1 MKKYEKIS
9 RFERKENRQV
19 GESFKKENGKIS
31 YHCTCVCGKKKDV
44 YGYLFST
51 GKSLSCGCMSKII
64 KEDLVGQDF
73 GLLHVEEKVMINN
86 HTYWRCS
93 CQCGGSKIV
102 LHRDLKN
109 GNVKSCGCRGTFQ
122 GSMPKSMEE
131 YYKNGTYIP
140 GIQRKELN
148 SNNTSGFR
156 GVSYR
161 KDRGKYR
168 AYIKFQKKDIFLG
181 NFDRMEDA
189 IEARLIAEKEYF
201 GEVLE
206 RRQYENI

>member
-1 MKKYEKIS
+1 MKKHQDLRGKKIG
-9 RFERKENRQV
+9 FWQV
-19 GESFKKENGKIS
+19 GEAFKKENGKIY
-31 YHCTCVCGKKKDV
+31 YHCTCVCGKKKDI
-44 YGYLFST
+44 YGSMLAT
-51 GKSLSCGCMSKII
+51 GKSNSCGCMSHRT
-64 KEDLVGQDF
+64 KENLVGQDF
-73 GLLHVEEKVMINN
+73 GLLHVEEKVIIN
-86 HTYWRCS
+86 HLTYWRCS

-109 GNVKSCGCRGTFQ
+109 GSVKSCGCRGTFQ
-122 GSMPKSMEE
+122 GSMSKSMEE

-168 AYIKFQKKDIFLG
+168 AYIKFQRKNIFLG
-181 NFDRMEDA
+181 NFDRIEDA
-189 IEARLIAEKEYF
+189 IEARLLAEKEYF

-206 RRQYENI
+206 KEIM

>member
-1 MKKYEKIS
+1 
-9 RFERKENRQV
+9 
-19 GESFKKENGKIS
+19 
-31 YHCTCVCGKKKDV
+31 
-44 YGYLFST
+44 
-51 GKSLSCGCMSKII
+51 MSKII

-109 GNVKSCGCRGTFQ
+109 GNVKSCGCRGNFQ
-122 GSMPKSMEE
+122 GSMSKSMEE

-206 RRQYENI
+206 RREHGNI

>member
-1 MKKYEKIS
+1 MS
-9 RFERKENRQV
+9 HRTKEN
-19 GESFKKENGKIS
+19 
-31 YHCTCVCGKKKDV
+31 
-44 YGYLFST
+44 
-51 GKSLSCGCMSKII
+51 
-64 KEDLVGQDF
+64 LVGQDF

-86 HTYWRCS
+86 HTNWGCS
-93 CQCGGSKIV
+93 CRCGGSKIV

-109 GNVKSCGCRGTFQ
+109 GSVKSCGCRGTFQ
-122 GSMPKSMEE
+122 DSMSKSMEE

-181 NFDRMEDA
+181 NFDRIEDA
-189 IEARLIAEKEYF
+189 IEARMLAEREYF

-206 RRQYENI
+206 KETI